1 VFRHVNGTEAIRK
14 LANDPN
20 STGKV
25 AVTSSHIDNTWFVR
39 VAIGQTQADEGH
51 IEHLWALI
59 DELA

>member
-1 VFRHVNGTEAIRK
+1 
-14 LANDPN
+14 
-20 STGKV
+20 
-25 AVTSSHIDNTWFVR
+25 VTSSHIDNTWFVR